1 MCNKN
6 MSGKRKFAPAP
17 RAWGF
22 HDSDTED
29 SDAESSDDDEPL
41 SQIAKRLK
49 TTPPAPA
56 VRPPAPAAPEVPED
70 HRSMFDQLFD
80 SGDES
85 EDPPPPADLSPPG
98 PSPEDW
104 FSIVEPTVN
113 VPAKAKAKA
122 APSKHPSPLPHMQP
136 VPGEGEKMWGHA
148 YNMRAGAFRQRAR
161 AIFEYEKR
169 RIIAS
174 PHLTSERRLEV
185 SRFQMHF
192 DRATSRRGVCQFPG
206 KRNGQQSRI
215 GISGLVIDRG
225 FPAENVRLLMIH
237 ELSHAAAGP
246 GAKHS
251 PVWKALNLK
260 LGGDGQR
267 CDGDDA
273 AAAIVGHKIEVWCSH
288 CGREAGVIKRQTA
301 PSQQWFRA
309 NWCTPCLKAKRPKP
323 NWKFKR
329 CAWGSYADKPR
340 DAK

>member
-1 MCNKN
+1 
-6 MSGKRKFAPAP
+6 MSAKTKSAPLP

-22 HDSDTED
+22 HYSDSED
-29 SDAESSDDDEPL
+29 SDVESSDDDEPL

-49 TTPPAPA
+49 ATPSASA
-56 VRPPAPAAPEVPED
+56 GAAPAPAAPQVPED

-85 EDPPPPADLSPPG
+85 EDPPAPPADLAPPAA
-98 PSPEDW
+98 STITRTTT
-104 FSIVEPTVN
+104 STVPT
-113 VPAKAKAKA
+113 A
-122 APSKHPSPLPHMQP
+122 SMLSHMQP

-148 YNMRAGAFRQRAR
+148 YNMRAGAFRKRAR
-161 AIFEYEKR
+161 EIFEYEKR

-174 PHLTSERRLEV
+174 NHLTPERRLEV
-185 SRFQMHF
+185 NRFQMHF
-192 DRATSRRGVCQFPG
+192 DRATSRRGVCKFPC

-273 AAAIVGHKIEVWCSH
+273 AAAIVGHKVEVWCSH
-288 CGREAGVIKRQTA
+288 CGREAGVIKRQTT
-301 PSQQWFRA
+301 PSKQWFRA

-340 DAK
+340 DAT